1 MNKNTFPERLRKL
14 RENAKLSQIDLA
26 KIMNVSNG
34 SISKWERGE
43 RQPDYDTLKKISN
56 FFNVTTDYLVGQ
68 SDSRTTNISKIDS
81 NYFNSPQEALSFLLK
96 QEMFAD
102 FGGYDL
108 ETMSDDEIM
117 TMANDTADMM
127 KIILR
132 KHQK

>member
-1 MNKNTFPERLRKL
+1 M
-14 RENAKLSQIDLA
+14 
-26 KIMNVSNG
+26 
-34 SISKWERGE
+34 
-43 RQPDYDTLKKISN
+43 
-56 FFNVTTDYLVGQ
+56 GQ

-108 ETMSDDEIM
+108 ENMSDDEIM